1 MATELK
7 PMDPK
12 RLARLRD
19 MATGSI
25 EYDGLVD
32 ELLAAHDHEKARA
45 ESESQALASLT
56 HDLAMVVGH
65 TGAPTDLV
73 AEIVV
78 RLTIERQF
86 NRTLDILDARAYDG
100 ESIDSMLP
108 SSARRIIDDL
118 AAETAKR
125 EQAERERDAAI
136 HRAVEAERHWY
147 DERERTD
154 FLARLAGSAIVRA
167 TCLEPGEHAIDDDEA
182 IASHALTSAVDSLRA
197 RAEANAEHAEV
208 GRQWCEDSS
217 LAKWFPLTAERLA
230 EAERERDELL
240 RAAATIGSEMPGLEV
255 EFGEMGS
262 AGAVTRSAASLMVA
276 AVRLHPFGIAVDVD
290 VDGRKMEVIAQWA
303 DAPARANAVAVAADL
318 LRESKRA
325 DAAETEVARLRARV
339 RVEAENLRKLAEAD
353 DDKAGQ
359 YVGQDCDIAGARFF
373 GKAYAYR
380 KAAGILDEMAAME
393 VPNAG

>member
-32 ELLAAHDHEKARA
+32 ELLAAHDYHEARA
-45 ESESQALASLT
+45 EALKRGRDRQKEGRRS
-56 HDLAMVVGH
+56 AMAMAVQH
-65 TGAPTDLV
+65 Q
-73 AEIVV
+73 EW
-78 RLTIERQF
+78 RER
-86 NRTLDILDARAYDG
+86 
-100 ESIDSMLP
+100 
-108 SSARRIIDDL
+108 
-118 AAETAKR
+118 
-125 EQAERERDAAI
+125 AERERDAAI

-230 EAERERDELL
+230 KAERERDENHDQ
-240 RAAATIGSEMPGLEV
+240 I
-255 EFGEMGS
+255 
-262 AGAVTRSAASLMVA
+262 
-276 AVRLHPFGIAVDVD
+276 
-290 VDGRKMEVIAQWA
+290 
-303 DAPARANAVAVAADL
+303 L
-318 LRESKRA
+318 LREAQIERLGA
-325 DAAETEVARLRARV
+325 EVARLRARV
-339 RVEAENLRKLAEAD
+339 RVDAE
-353 DDKAGQ
+353 
-359 YVGQDCDIAGARFF
+359 DIERA
-373 GKAYAYR
+373 
-380 KAAGILDEMAAME
+380 KAAGLTGAKVRAWAKANGDFAISSGWSGEINPATFASTVRWWASEVGRPDLHVLDEMVAME
-393 VPNAG
+393 VCSDG